1 MMNRKNFLKVLYVL
15 SVIPGIFASTASA
28 DERYRPVNNGRVLS
42 ECGECHMAFQP
53 QMLAKRSWERLMG
66 GLGDHFGEDASLDP
80 KTQMEIRDYLT
91 ANAAD
96 SKWLGG
102 RFMRGLDSNSAP
114 LRITETPHWI
124 REHNKEVPDAAWRQ
138 PKVGSKANCPACHR
152 RAHLGDYDDD

>member
-1 MMNRKNFLKVLYVL
+1 MTKRMRFIKILCIL
-15 SVIPGIFASTASA
+15 SVVPGIYASTASA
-28 DERYRPVNNGRVLS
+28 DERYRPVQNERVLG

-53 QMLAKRSWERLMG
+53 QMLPKRSWERLMG
-66 GLGDHFGEDASLDP
+66 GLGDHFGEDASIDP
-80 KTQMEIRDYLT
+80 KTQKKIHEFLT

-96 SKWLGG
+96 SSWFGG

-124 REHNKEVPDAAWRQ
+124 REHNEEVPESAWNR
-138 PKVGSKANCPACHR
+138 PNVSSKANCPACHR